1 MDLGLLLDDKQELIT
16 ERDGF
21 RNKIRRLNYEL
32 SISLNAN
39 KEQNILDID
48 SILLENK
55 YVLEIIFAFINL
67 IKKKKKINCL
77 EFRYLNERL
86 QLEIAEKKMIKKTN
100 SLYQVYVPY
109 RFLRYYF

>member
-1 MDLGLLLDDKQELIT
+1 MLLDDKQELVT

-32 SISLNAN
+32 AVSLNAN

-55 YVLEIIFAFINL
+55 
-67 IKKKKKINCL
+67 
-77 EFRYLNERL
+77 
-86 QLEIAEKKMIKKTN
+86 
-100 SLYQVYVPY
+100 
-109 RFLRYYF
+109 